1 MSEYVVLL
9 VDNDQ
14 DFLAGRAELVSKA
27 GYRVLTASTVD
38 VARDLLENER
48 IHLAVFDVR
57 MVNDFDE
64 HDVSGIHLA
73 KEKPYRVI
81 PKIILTDHPT
91 FQAVREALGVVI
103 EGLPP
108 AVDFLDKRDDV
119 EALFKAIDNTLDQ
132 FVRINQ
138 KLVIRGQGTL
148 SFPHLVQLIDGGV
161 PAKHLIARS
170 GEMEDLLR
178 KLFFLS
184 AQITVDEL
192 LVSTDEYVLF
202 KVFAYNAAGQESG
215 YIVMC
220 GRNQRIRD
228 TMQRYREAN
237 IQQISSTMLDQS
249 LRAETVH
256 YGATAYR
263 FVGTT
268 LAEILPLKTFY
279 RRNQLDPTLTALTH
293 LYQQTLGPW
302 YEKGRHHRRDE
313 SVIYFY
319 DQWLAQNGIPQTE
332 SSWQAQIKVLC
343 GRILDTGLGSC
354 HYTPTHLTFYLPDEQ
369 EYTYPNPAAFVET
382 HPLKVVSEPVWGVTH
397 GGIKLDTILVS
408 TDNRTWLVDFSQ
420 TGKSPLLQDFVSLEM
435 AFKVDL
441 PSLANMNLE
450 QCWQIE
456 QRLSQLARLTDEP
469 NVQGLPGAALGLLR
483 LIHQIR
489 RSAQQLGG
497 CSLSAYQ
504 VGLYAQMLAFLHTFQ
519 PTVHYNR
526 RELLPYA
533 YTLLA
538 AALLLQDHI
547 QTQTESLPQEA
558 RRGVWLDEQNPTLWL
573 NGKPHTLTKNEW
585 AILQYLFQN
594 ANQLCS
600 RKDIVEKGL
609 GETYTEDDQGR
620 LNNAIT
626 RLRQKIEPDP
636 QNARY
641 LVTIHGYGYKF
652 NTQPEG

>member
-9 VDNDQ
+9 MDNDQ

-27 GYRVLTASTVD
+27 GYRVLTATTVET
-38 VARDLLENER
+38 ARELLENER
-48 IHLAVFDVR
+48 VHLAVFDVR

-73 KEKPYRVI
+73 KEKLYRVV

-119 EALFKAIDNTLDQ
+119 DALFVAINKSLDQ
-132 FVRINQ
+132 FVRINK
-138 KLVIRGQGTL
+138 KLVIRWQGAL
-148 SFPHLVQLIDGGV
+148 SFPHMVQLIDAGV
-161 PAKHLIARS
+161 SARHLFARS

-184 AQITVDEL
+184 TQITVDET

-202 KVFAYNAAGQESG
+202 KVFAYNAMGQESG

-228 TMQRYREAN
+228 TVQRYREAN

-263 FVGTT
+263 FVGTN
-268 LAEILPLKTFY
+268 LNEVVSLKTFY
-279 RRNQLDPTLTALTH
+279 KNNQLDPTLKALTH
-293 LYQQTLGPW
+293 LYQQTLGSW
-302 YEKGRHHRRDE
+302 YEKGRHYRDE
-313 SVIYFY
+313 TVASFY
-319 DQWLAQNGIPQTE
+319 DQWLGQYSIPQVE
-332 SSWQAQIKVLC
+332 SSWQAQIRVLC

-354 HYTPTHLTFYLPDEQ
+354 HYTPSHLTFQLPDDQ
-369 EYTYPNPAAFVET
+369 EYTYPNPATFVET
-382 HPLKVVSEPVWGVTH
+382 SPFKKVSQPLWGVTH

-408 TDNRTWLVDFSQ
+408 PDSRTWLVDFSQ

-441 PSLANMNLE
+441 PWLVNLDLE

-456 QRLSQLARLTDEP
+456 QRLLSLSRLADEP
-469 NVQGLPGAALGLLR
+469 DMQGIPNPGVGLLR
-483 LIHQIR
+483 VVHQIR

-497 CSLSAYQ
+497 CSLPAYQ
-504 VGLYAQMLAFLHTFQ
+504 VGLYAQMLAYLHTFQ
-519 PTVHYNR
+519 PTVHYSR

-533 YTLLA
+533 YALLA
-538 AALLLQDHI
+538 AALLLQQHI
-547 QTQTESLPQEA
+547 QTHTENLPQEA
-558 RRGVWLDEQNPTLWL
+558 QRGIWLDAQNPVVWV
-573 NGKPHTLTKNEW
+573 NGKAYTLTKNER
-585 AILQYLFQN
+585 AILQYLFQHT
-594 ANQLCS
+594 NQVCS

-641 LVTIHGYGYKF
+641 LVTVHGHGYKL
-652 NTQPEG
+652 NTHAEG